1 MTSERANF
9 PSAIGEPRVSYVG
22 YVSLERVC
30 VNRQSGVDLGSV
42 AMQIGNALRKHG
54 KQCGKNT
61 AGRYVDRCVIDESNN
76 GPGAIIQESACRRD
90 PNEPPERY
98 FAASSAR
105 SAETVHTRL
114 DMAPRAMVGSQPPE
128 TKRGS
133 ALSAAI

>member
-76 GPGAIIQESACRRD
+76 GPGEIIQESACRRD

-105 SAETVHTRL
+105 LPKLYT
-114 DMAPRAMVGSQPPE
+114 
-128 TKRGS
+128 RGS
-133 ALSAAI
+133 TWRLARW